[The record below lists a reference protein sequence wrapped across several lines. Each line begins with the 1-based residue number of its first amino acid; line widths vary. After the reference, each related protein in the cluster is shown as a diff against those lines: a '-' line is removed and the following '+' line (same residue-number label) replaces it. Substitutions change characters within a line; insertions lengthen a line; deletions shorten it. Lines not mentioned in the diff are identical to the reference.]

1 VSLPYSPAGH
11 GWQAAL
17 PLPAVFWPA
26 PQVSQTVASGASVN
40 VFCGQTAHS
49 GWPSW
54 WLARPGMHG
63 RQDAE
68 LLSGWWKPSGQ
79 AVHRSAFWSSEKR
92 PAAHATQV
100 WSVSFRRLPALHS
113 EHDAL
118 PLPALRPVGQ
128 GTQTVAWGS
137 AENVL
142 RPHSTQASWPVR
154 SVKVPGMHGRQ
165 YGFPKS
171 F

>member
-1 VSLPYSPAGH
+1 MSLPYSPAGH

-40 VFCGQTAHS
+40 VFCGQTAHA

-63 RQDAE
+63 RHDAE
-68 LLSGWWKPSGQ
+68 LLSGWWKPFGH
-79 AVHRSAFWSSEKR
+79 AVHWAAFWVSENR
-92 PAAHATQV
+92 PDAHTTQV

-113 EHDAL
+113 EHDTL
-118 PLPALRPVGQ
+118 PLPAVRP
-128 GTQTVAWGS
+128 A
-137 AENVL
+137 A
-142 RPHSTQASWPVR
+142 QA
-154 SVKVPGMHGRQ
+154 
-165 YGFPKS
+165 
-171 F
+171 